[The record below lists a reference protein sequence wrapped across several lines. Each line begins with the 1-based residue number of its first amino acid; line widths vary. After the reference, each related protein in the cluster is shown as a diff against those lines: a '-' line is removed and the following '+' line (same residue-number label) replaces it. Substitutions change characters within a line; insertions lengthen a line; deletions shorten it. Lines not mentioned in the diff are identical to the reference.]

1 MKENNPRSTVWTNFD
16 INSYIDE
23 MEAESFLETEKVN
36 NENKSSITNIYKA
49 FYGG

>member
-1 MKENNPRSTVWTNFD
+1 MNNEVSLTVTD
-16 INSYIDE
+16 INNYIDE
-23 MEAESFLETEKVN
+23 MEAENFLETEKVN